1 MENIASQ
8 YADIYRTYA
17 DSLFAY
23 GIGMGFPS
31 NRCMDAIH
39 DVFVR
44 MIASGRDPAQIG
56 NMRFYLLRS
65 LKNRLIDMGRQDH
78 EVSFSLA
85 GENFHTDVSALDD
98 MINNEQTGLLVSRVS
113 QLLASLTPGQ
123 REAVYLRY
131 MQDMEYDQIASL
143 LGINADSARKLVS
156 RAMEHMRRSGVGFLG
171 LGLFML
177 MLAEL
182 R

>member
-1 MENIASQ
+1 MGNMATQ
-8 YADIYRTYA
+8 YADLYRIYA

-23 GIGMGFPS
+23 GVGLGFPS

-44 MIASGRDPAQIG
+44 MIVSGRDPALIG

-65 LKNRLIDMGRQDH
+65 LKNRLLDLGRQDH
-78 EVSFSLA
+78 VVSCSMA
-85 GENFHTDVSALDD
+85 GDFFHTDVTALDE
-98 MINNEQTGLLVSRVS
+98 MINDEQAGLLIARVSR
-113 QLLASLTPGQ
+113 LLASLTPNQ

-131 MQDMEYDQIASL
+131 MQEMEYDQIAVL

-156 RAMEHMRRSGVGFLG
+156 RAMERLRRSGVGFFG
-171 LGLFML
+171 FGLFVCMIG
-177 MLAEL
+177 EIH
-182 R
+182 